1 MVGEITLAIG
11 SIKST
16 LDIAKGILSASNT
29 IAKADLKLQIS
40 ELIDK
45 LVDAQQQLREAKE
58 KLAAQESVEY
68 DPDGSVWWQVGKR
81 GKGAPFCPKCKAA
94 DSKLV
99 HLQSIEVGPT
109 DTGSGY
115 FIWNC
120 IVCQSS
126 IMIKDRPGK
135 PQLAPRPRSG
145 WINLQRS

>member
-1 MVGEITLAIG
+1 MIGEITVAIS

-45 LVDAQQQLREAKE
+45 LVDAQQQLREANE
-58 KLAAQESVEY
+58 KLAVQESVEY
-68 DPDGSVWWQVGKR
+68 DSDASVWWHVGKR
-81 GKGAPFCPKCKAA
+81 GEGAPFCPKCKAA

-99 HLQSIEVGPT
+99 HLQTIEVAPTEVGP
-109 DTGSGY
+109 GY
-115 FIWNC
+115 FIRHC
-120 IVCQSS
+120 IVCNTS

-135 PQLAPRPRSG
+135 PQLAAKPRGSG
-145 WINLQRS
+145 